1 MSDPIEPN
9 GPDGPT
15 GIVRELTIYIN
26 ARSLP
31 WSEPTIRFDQVV
43 EQWNR
48 LDPDRHVLDGL
59 PGIDWKVVD
68 AGTEGILYPND
79 EPLPV
84 VDGVSF
90 TIDDTYLA

>member
-1 MSDPIEPN
+1 MSEPIAPD

-31 WSEPTIRFDQVV
+31 WSEPTISFEQVV

-48 LDPDRHVLDGL
+48 LDPNRHVQGNL
-59 PGIDWKVVD
+59 PGINWTVKDS
-68 AGTEGILYPND
+68 GTSGILYPG
-79 EPLPV
+79 ESTQA
-84 VDGVSF
+84 VDGLSF